1 MFCTKCG
8 KELYEGDRFC
18 AFCGAEVR
26 NRIPSKNDEVVFN
39 PPFKIEAQ
47 KKTEEILKAVEER
60 KEEAAKKE
68 TVAFNW
74 NLEGFPA
81 AQPKKTEDVDFNWD
95 SVLERKNKNQPQPRY
110 TEQKLFAD
118 RTPEIPQEPATME
131 FEIPRQPAIM
141 PKFERK
147 QPPAEE
153 EKMSVEELE
162 KELFGTA
169 DKPKDDRFFTFN
181 QKNDEFQQLLDKE
194 KERVQNMEAEY
205 NRQFAEMDYTWVPE
219 VFPVK
224 HRSEQK
230 TEPKTEPKAEPKTEP
245 RKEAESKE
253 EPAKDSENAADTVLI
268 GVAQPVTPNTVD
280 FTIESLSPREARAEN
295 IPTAKAPSEKEN
307 ATAEKKPTGGETADA
322 TPSESASAEK
332 SPTEKTPAENAPA
345 GSDKLRYSDIFPR
358 VDGKSD
364 SGSVPGYNYNEDN
377 EEPVKKHTV
386 LKVLV
391 TILIIALAVEAGILA
406 IKFFAPESK
415 ASEMIN
421 NTIFKV
427 ADLFTGSSEQGTIE
441 VPEGGE
447 EDLASGYLS
456 NIVTEKSAGVKTIG
470 SVIYN
475 PELVYDKNKTYSF
488 EEISSAD
495 EFVDGQWE
503 GMNATYGEKLLE
515 TIIKH
520 YDEWLSTNTDESLVG
535 INTLEIGE
543 IKTGQKGFY
552 TLCKV
557 TFAKADGSEVSS
569 LQTVYTVISDELMVI
584 NEIKEESL

>member
-26 NRIPSKNDEVVFN
+26 NRIASKNDEVVFN

-47 KKTEEILKAVEER
+47 KKTEEILKAVEDR
-60 KEEAAKKE
+60 KEEATKKE

-81 AQPKKTEDVDFNWD
+81 AQPKRTADVDFNWD

-110 TEQKLFAD
+110 TEQKMFAD
-118 RTPEIPQEPATME
+118 RKPEIPQEPATMQ
-131 FEIPRQPAIM
+131 FEVPRQPAM
-141 PKFERK
+141 TSKFEIK
-147 QPPAEE
+147 EPSAEE
-153 EKMSVEELE
+153 EEMSVEELE

-194 KERVQNMEAEY
+194 KERVRNLEAEY

-224 HRSEQK
+224 RRSEQK
-230 TEPKTEPKAEPKTEP
+230 TDTKAEPKVEP
-245 RKEAESKE
+245 RKETESKK
-253 EPAKDSENAADTVLI
+253 EPAKETEGAADTVLI
-268 GVAQPVTPNTVD
+268 GVTQPITPNTVD
-280 FTIESLSPREARAEN
+280 FTIESLSPREPQAEN
-295 IPTAKAPSEKEN
+295 R
-307 ATAEKKPTGGETADA
+307 PTGGDTADA
-322 TPSESASAEK
+322 TPSESAFAEK
-332 SPTEKTPAENAPA
+332 LPTEKTPAENAPT

-358 VDGKSD
+358 VDVQSD
-364 SGSVPGYNYNEDN
+364 SGSVPSHNYDEND
-377 EEPVKKHTV
+377 EEPVKKHTA

-391 TILIIALAVEAGILA
+391 AILIIALVIEAGILA

-415 ASEMIN
+415 ASEMID

-427 ADLFTGSSEQGTIE
+427 ADLFTGSSEKGTTE
-441 VPEGGE
+441 ATEGGE
-447 EDLASGYLS
+447 EDIASAYLS
-456 NIVTEKSAGVKTIG
+456 NIVTEKSADVKTIG

-503 GMNATYGEKLLE
+503 AMNATYGEKLLE
-515 TIIKH
+515 TVIKH

-543 IKTGQKGFY
+543 TKTGQSGFY

-557 TFAKADGSEVSS
+557 TFAKADGSETSTV
-569 LQTVYTVISDELMVI
+569 QTVYTVISGELMVI